1 MNEMVDM
8 KNLLELVNVTHV
20 LVYVGGG
27 IICIAM
33 IISIISLVSTKQ
45 GLHNKAFLVA
55 TLGVA
60 ILGVSV
66 SLNIF
71 VKLSLSELGTS
82 PSGGSYIQI
91 RDWIIPFMAG
101 MFWVYIW
108 KNK

>member
-1 MNEMVDM
+1 MNEMAHM
-8 KNLLELVNVTHV
+8 ANVTQI
-20 LVYVGGG
+20 LVYVSVG

-33 IISIISLVSTKQ
+33 IISIISLVSAKQ

-71 VKLSLSELGTS
+71 VKLFLSELGTS

-101 MFWVYIW
+101 MLWICIM